1 MIRMS
6 VNRILP
12 LLLLLVFFTSCARKY
27 KVEGSSSV
35 TSLDGKMLFLKT
47 LQNGQWVAV
56 DSAEVIHGLFSMKG
70 PVDSVMMVTL
80 YMDDE
85 GIMPLVLEDGKIEV
99 SISNTQLAAKGT
111 LLNDR
116 LYEFIEKR
124 NALELQIEELDR
136 KEARMVLD
144 GANLEDVH
152 KELAKEG
159 ETLVEEMNN
168 YVKQFIIDNNEN
180 VLGPSVFMM
189 MCSTLPYPVMTPQIE
204 DIMRTAPLAFKQ
216 NQLIKEF
223 LSKAKENMQLIEEHQ
238 RVRQNASTD
247 TSANKLLRKAA
258 FYCCIGFR
266 HSCLDVLH
274 SLSLR
279 GNRFMNRQY
288 HAVAVYPLA
297 RAGKYLKRTVDGNGH
312 YRQLQFICQLE
323 GSSLEVSHVT
333 GECACSF
340 GEYYQ

>member
-159 ETLVEEMNN
+159 EALVEEMNN

-189 MCSTLPYPVMTPQIE
+189 ISTLPYPVMTPQIE

-247 TSANKLLRKAA
+247 TSANK
-258 FYCCIGFR
+258 
-266 HSCLDVLH
+266 
-274 SLSLR
+274 
-279 GNRFMNRQY
+279 
-288 HAVAVYPLA
+288 P
-297 RAGKYLKRTVDGNGH
+297 
-312 YRQLQFICQLE
+312 
-323 GSSLEVSHVT
+323 
-333 GECACSF
+333 
-340 GEYYQ
+340 